1 MSKNL
6 QNLERLC
13 QKMQARY
20 GPNDPMVLQL
30 LDELAAKKQLTPIA
44 AQWVGNHERRTAK
57 NPRVHLRAH

>member
-1 MSKNL
+1 MSKSL

-20 GPNDPMVLQL
+20 GAQDPMVLQL

-44 AQWVGNHERRTAK
+44 AQWAGNHERRTTK